1 MNDNNKEAIEEAL
14 ANVELE
20 DLKVSEE
27 VIEEV
32 LKSDG
37 KLVREKGEQS
47 NGKSKY

>member
-1 MNDNNKEAIEEAL
+1 MNENNEAIVEAL
-14 ANVELE
+14 ASLELE
-20 DLKVSEE
+20 NLKVSEE

-47 NGKSKY
+47 NGKSRY

>member
-1 MNDNNKEAIEEAL
+1 MNENKEAIVEAL
-14 ANVELE
+14 ASLELE
-20 DLKVSEE
+20 NLKVSEE

-47 NGKSKY
+47 NGKSRY